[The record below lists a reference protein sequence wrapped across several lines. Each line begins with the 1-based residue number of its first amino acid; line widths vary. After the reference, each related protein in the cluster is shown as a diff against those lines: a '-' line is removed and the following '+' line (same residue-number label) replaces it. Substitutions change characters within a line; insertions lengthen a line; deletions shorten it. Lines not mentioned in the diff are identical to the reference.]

1 MLFACFALE
10 RWNAGTLERFAFCGF
25 CVFAFLRFCV
35 FAFLRF
41 CVFAF
46 LRFCVFA
53 LGRCV
58 AVSLPVRLHLD
69 SLATVR
75 FPCAH

>member
-10 RWNAGTLERFAFCGF
+10 RWNAGTLERFA
-25 CVFAFLRFCV
+25 VLRFCV

-41 CVFAF
+41 CVFAV
-46 LRFCVFA
+46 LR
-53 LGRCV
+53 LV

-69 SLATVR
+69 SLAAVR